1 VAKLIIFSL
10 KLESNPNPILLK
22 KSLLTLSVS
31 LCYIAHPIFA
41 QSLREHVSAVY
52 LGLAS
57 YSNVHTDAFSFTN
70 NQAALV
76 KAKIAEAGFYSER
89 RFLLKETTVYDAAMV
104 LPSKSGNFGVNLVY
118 AGFEDF
124 NETQFGLAY
133 AVDLGPKIDIGVQFN
148 YYGYRIPGYTNANT
162 VDFEVGAITHLT
174 NKLNAG
180 FHVYNPVGGKF
191 FKSNEKLTAVYK
203 FGFGYDVSDAF
214 FASAE
219 IVKEENFSASI
230 NAGLQY
236 RFDKI
241 LFARVGIASATS
253 TPYVGVGVAWDTFR
267 IDVSCSFHPELGIS
281 PGLLFIA
288 NFGNTKKDE

>member
-1 VAKLIIFSL
+1 V
-10 KLESNPNPILLK
+10 
-22 KSLLTLSVS
+22 SLLYVV
-31 LCYIAHPIFA
+31 HPVFA

-57 YSNVHTDAFSFTN
+57 YSNIHTDAFSFTN

-76 KAKIAEAGFYSER
+76 KAKIAQAGFYSER
-89 RFLLKETTVYDAAMV
+89 RFLLKETTVYDAAIV
-104 LPSKSGNFGVNLVY
+104 LPSKSGNFGFNLVY

-124 NETQFGLAY
+124 NESQLGLAY
-133 AVDLGPKIDIGVQFN
+133 AISLGPKIDVGIQFN
-148 YYGYRIPGYTNANT
+148 YYNYRIPGYTNAST
-162 VDFEVGAITHLT
+162 VNFEIGAIAHLT

-191 FKSNEKLTAVYK
+191 FKSDEKLTAVYK

-219 IVKEENFSASI
+219 IVKEENFPSSI
-230 NAGLQY
+230 NAGVQY

-241 LFARVGIASATS
+241 LFARVGIVSATS
-253 TPYVGVGVAWDTFR
+253 TPYVGAGVAWDTFR
-267 IDVSCSFHPELGIS
+267 IDVSCSFHPQLGIS
-281 PGLLFIA
+281 PGLLLIA
-288 NFGNTKKDE
+288 NFGNNKKDE

>member
-1 VAKLIIFSL
+1 
-10 KLESNPNPILLK
+10 
-22 KSLLTLSVS
+22 
-31 LCYIAHPIFA
+31 
-41 QSLREHVSAVY
+41 
-52 LGLAS
+52 
-57 YSNVHTDAFSFTN
+57 
-70 NQAALV
+70 
-76 KAKIAEAGFYSER
+76 
-89 RFLLKETTVYDAAMV
+89 M
-104 LPSKSGNFGVNLVY
+104 
-118 AGFEDF
+118 
-124 NETQFGLAY
+124 
-133 AVDLGPKIDIGVQFN
+133 
-148 YYGYRIPGYTNANT
+148 
-162 VDFEVGAITHLT
+162 
-174 NKLNAG
+174 
-180 FHVYNPVGGKF
+180 
-191 FKSNEKLTAVYK
+191 YK